1 MNSYLNPLLQ
11 VLRFTPI
18 LRNIALR
25 HAAGSCIEDCCLLC
39 EIGFFCDMLE
49 RSRGT
54 RCQATNF
61 LLALRSLP
69 EGMRNYMKDHWS
81 KLTFR
86 RFTAAQLHIV
96 EETAPRNTLDV
107 RVSIANRFLLQQ
119 ICRDSRRVDPYDATP
134 DNVRYECRAVSLAQ
148 LAHRLSVR
156 AVY

>member
-25 HAAGSCIEDCCLLC
+25 HAAGSCIQDCCLLC
-39 EIGFFCDMLE
+39 EIGFLSDMLE
-49 RSRGT
+49 RSRGK

-61 LLALRSLP
+61 LLAYRSLP
-69 EGMRNYMKDHWS
+69 EGMRNYLNDHCS
-81 KLTFR
+81 KLTFP

-96 EETAPRNTLDV
+96 EETSPRNTLDV

-119 ICRDSRRVDPYDATP
+119 ICRDSRRADPYDATL
-134 DNVRYECRAVSLAQ
+134 DQVRYQCRAVSLAQ
-148 LAHRLSVR
+148 FAHRLSSR
-156 AVY
+156 TVY